1 MSKHKTVKYKPVGP
15 INVYSYFVSS
25 NPSTSFNPISI
36 YPSIDKTVFIGPFSS
51 IIGDVI
57 ICKEVFIGCNAML
70 RADEGTPF
78 YIGSKTN
85 IQDGVILHGLKD
97 MKFTVNKKK
106 YSIYIGSEVSIAHGA
121 LVHGPC
127 IIGNNTFVGFNT
139 IVFNSIVEDGCYID
153 LGAIVTDGVR
163 IPANRYVPSGAIIN
177 TQEKAN
183 SLGMV
188 SQSNVDFA
196 NGVIQTNIEL
206 SQAYSLKFGDT
217 RCSCGVCCNSETF
230 KKLENEQ

>member
-1 MSKHKTVKYKPVGP
+1 MSKYKIVKYKPIGP

-25 NPSTSFNPISI
+25 NPPTSFNSISI
-36 YPSIDKTVFIGPFSS
+36 YPSIDKTAFIGPFSS

-57 ICKEVFIGCNAML
+57 ICKDVFIGCNATL

-97 MKFTVNKKK
+97 MKFTVDKKE
-106 YSIYIGSEVSIAHGA
+106 YSIYIGNEVSIAHGA

-127 IIGNNTFVGFNT
+127 IIGNNTFVGFNA
-139 IVFNSIVEDGCYID
+139 IVFNAIVEDGCYID
-153 LGAIVTDGVR
+153 LAAIVTDGVR
-163 IPANRYVPSGAIIN
+163 VHANRYVPAGAIIN

-183 SLGMV
+183 ALGLV
-188 SQSNVDFA
+188 SQSNEEFA
-196 NGVIQTNIEL
+196 KGVIKSNVEL

-217 RCSCGVCCNSETF
+217 RCSCGICCNRDTF
-230 KKLENEQ
+230 KNLENKS